1 MAKRKRKMPEA
12 FIAQQ
17 EKMRA
22 KAVRKH
28 DSTST
33 PKRAKKKTT
42 KTKKTT
48 RRGK

>member
-12 FIAQQ
+12 FIRNQ

-33 PKRAKKKTT
+33 PKRAKKTT